1 MSPQEVTT
9 MATTIAKAVA
19 DATAVT
25 HAARIE
31 HVSKSFPA
39 AGTTGGQQ
47 LVLDDIT
54 LDVAPGEF
62 VTLLGHP
69 AAESPHCSTWSRDW
83 TCPPPGRSTRTAD
96 PP

>member
-1 MSPQEVTT
+1 
-9 MATTIAKAVA
+9 MATTITK
-19 DATAVT
+19 DAEDTTAVT

-39 AGTTGGQQ
+39 PGTHGGSQ

-54 LDVAPGEF
+54 LDVAP
-62 VTLLGHP
+62 
-69 AAESPHCSTWSRDW
+69 ASSSPSWGPRAVASPRCSTWSRDW
-83 TCPPPGRSTRTAD
+83 TGRPPAPSTRTAV